1 MKKLLSLISLCLVCI
16 LAAAQGQME
25 EVVYL
30 KNGTSVRGMIMEYVP
45 NVSIKIK
52 AGKELTEYKLSEI
65 EKITREKYTSPL
77 KTFVPKSKG
86 YYGIVSIGATYFP
99 ERGGGSPMGSIT
111 VINGYQFSPYLAVGG
126 GVGADISANNIYN
139 APVFLDIRSHF
150 LKGKT
155 TPYIA
160 LAVGYNATIDKNKDY
175 YSYSSHRQTLKHG
188 AIFAPSF
195 GVKAWMSKKAAI
207 SVSLGYKLITT
218 RQYINIYSYSND
230 METMLSHSVTFMIGI
245 HF

>member
-16 LAAAQGQME
+16 LGVAQGQME

-65 EKITREKYTSPL
+65 EKITREKYTSPI

-111 VINGYQFSPYLAVGG
+111 VINGYQFFPYLAVGG

-139 APVFLDIRSHF
+139 VPIFLDVRSHF

-155 TPYIA
+155 TPYVA
-160 LAVGYNATIDKNKDY
+160 LAAGYNATIDENSDY
-175 YSYSSHRQTLKHG
+175 YTRRQVLKHG
-188 AIFAPSF
+188 AVFAASF

-207 SVSLGYKLITT
+207 SVSLGYKLQTT
-218 RQYINIYSYSND
+218 RGYVGNYYLSND
-230 METMLSHSVTFMIGI
+230 MITELHHSATFMIGF